1 MHFRGSSAEVVPGR
15 PGDFSSTTAHGAR
28 KVLHCRLQLFQDG
41 LTTKVYPKL
50 YLQLELFFRIP
61 NSNVTDTCS
70 SFLSGVLWCRA
81 RWDDPDIVCPQAYV
95 TPNVP

>member
-15 PGDFSSTTAHGAR
+15 PGHFSSTTAHGAR

-70 SFLSGVLWCRA
+70 SFLSGTLWFPA
-81 RWDDPDIVCPQAYV
+81 RWGDPDIVCSQAYV

>member
-1 MHFRGSSAEVVPGR
+1 MHFRGSSAEVVPGS
-15 PGDFSSTTAHGAR
+15 PGHFSSTTAHGAR
-28 KVLHCRLQLFQDG
+28 KVLQCRLQLFQDG

-70 SFLSGVLWCRA
+70 SFLRGLRGFMVSGAVG
-81 RWDDPDIVCPQAYV
+81 
-95 TPNVP
+95 